1 MKVTIDNNSEEIKGR
16 ENILKKIADELTEL
30 RVKTASNEA
39 IINELRQQLDLFR
52 KRLDLSVG

>member
-1 MKVTIDNNSEEIKGR
+1 MKVTIDNNNGEIKGR
-16 ENILKKIADELTEL
+16 ENVLKKIEDELTEL

-52 KRLDLSVG
+52 KRFDLSVG